1 MMDEF
6 SLELNEL
13 LVTAY
18 RSVLKLEELMLASV
32 EDQLDLSISELHMLD
47 AISRGQ
53 KEEGLTI
60 SDIAQKLDITLP
72 SVTVAINKMVK
83 KGYVEKI
90 KSQRDGRMVHVRLT
104 HQGKRIH
111 LAHRYF
117 HEQMVRSVAESM
129 TPEQKEVM
137 LTGMRNL
144 DSFFKRKIS
153 LMAKRQGPKAR
164 KGDYE
169 S

>member
-1 MMDEF
+1 MMDKF

-53 KEEGLTI
+53 NEEGMTI
-60 SDIAQKLDITLP
+60 SDIAQKLEITLP
-72 SVTVAINKMVK
+72 SVTVAINKLAK
-83 KGYVEKI
+83 KGYVEKV
-90 KSQRDGRMVHVRLT
+90 KSKQDGRVVHVRLT
-104 HQGKRIH
+104 HQGKRIN
-111 LAHRYF
+111 LAHQYF
-117 HEQMVRSVAESM
+117 HEQMVRSVAASM
-129 TPEQKEVM
+129 TPEQKDVL

-144 DSFFKRKIS
+144 DSFFKRKIE
-153 LMAKRQGPKAR
+153 LMEKRVK
-164 KGDYE
+164 KTT
-169 S
+169 